1 MTTALIARINIY
13 KHVDIILQ
21 HQPVFT
27 ADSINSNPPGEGLE
41 LREVEPVAAEQKYI
55 YTLGLYKNNTFI
67 DYISTCDYISNLL
80 ISPDRQHFAFIQV
93 NLETN
98 MLELVYYKINESE
111 QFIELNNTISIDYD
125 LCDNIIPDYSFNNPD
140 NCAYLYYAGFPLDVV
155 SVSDSNKYLV
165 FKVEWNRLYIID
177 LATNEKTEFYIPN
190 SRANILP
197 QVVHVCKNYILWFG
211 YDEYVR
217 VIDLSTPV
225 LSMWRDKIKNN
236 EPDYY
241 KRTKYFI
248 PINDY
253 IVFMDIN
260 TNMMMVK
267 INLQKQRF
275 NFVYD
280 IAYPATGYKN
290 MSYHDGNI
298 ILTNDKYMC
307 TLNLTYKSCKI
318 KKITP

>member
-1 MTTALIARINIY
+1 MTTELFTRINIY
-13 KHVDIILQ
+13 DNVDIILQ
-21 HQPVFT
+21 HQP
-27 ADSINSNPPGEGLE
+27 ASRELEIGANNPMHTVQTL
-41 LREVEPVAAEQKYI
+41 
-55 YTLGLYKNNTFI
+55 YTLGLYKNNSFI
-67 DYISTCDYISNLL
+67 AYISVCDYISDLL
-80 ISPDRQHFAFIQV
+80 ISPDAQQFAFIQV

-98 MLELVYYKINESE
+98 MLELVYYKINKLEKY
-111 QFIELNNTISIDYD
+111 IELINIISIDYD
-125 LCDNIIPDYSFNNPD
+125 LCDNIIPGYSFNNPD
-140 NCAYLYYAGFPLDVV
+140 NRAYLYYAGFQDD
-155 SVSDSNKYLV
+155 VSDSSKYLV
-165 FKVEWNRLYIID
+165 FKVEWNRLYIIN

-225 LSMWRDKIKNN
+225 LSMWRDKIKFND
-236 EPDYY
+236 PQYY
-241 KRTKYFI
+241 KRTKYFM

-253 IVFMDIN
+253 IVFMDTD
-260 TNMMMVK
+260 TNMVMVK

-280 IAYPATGYKN
+280 IAYPASGYKN
-290 MSYHDGNI
+290 MSYHEGNI
-298 ILTNDKYMC
+298 ILTNDKHMC

-318 KKITP
+318 KKLTP